1 MAEPRTQARPRARWV
16 IAALAFLVTLW
27 SQYGAQLP
35 LSLDHTRWMRSTLNQ
50 VSFLPNEWLRDAFL
64 RLQVSD
70 APEPR
75 VLVVDIDEASLT
87 ELGPWPWPR
96 ERLAHL
102 VEILLAEYAARG
114 VALDILLPAATDT
127 PGDMRLALLAAHGPL
142 VPAQAFDFDFAGN
155 RPQPVLD
162 GNLGGAVATY
172 RNGVPATGYIGNYP
186 ALAAAPHIGAIGF
199 IPDPDGALRRVPL
212 VTRFGGKHY
221 PALGLALLNCCSGGA
236 PLALPELE
244 AASGTASA
252 MMRIPYRRDWRAYT
266 VVSAADILQQRID
279 PPSASGRLV
288 LVGSSSLG
296 MGDRVS
302 TPLAANRPGLGVQAT
317 ILSALLDRQEGKLP
331 APWPGRLIA
340 CLFALASSI
349 LCTLAFP
356 RLSAV
361 AGVAL
366 LGLSSALW
374 LGLAYVTST
383 HDPDFSPVGPLG
395 TNLFLL
401 AIAVPYQWQQAQR
414 RSRHLLQ
421 TLRQYVAPAVV
432 EQLLRSEEE
441 DPLRPRQR
449 DVTTLVADMEG
460 YTSQVETLPV
470 EDAARLTR
478 DFLDCLTGPVIA
490 HRGTLDKYTGDG
502 MMAFWGAPLPLDQH
516 ADLALEAARE
526 MTRRVALLSAERV
539 RQGHKPLRVRIGIES
554 GEAMAGD
561 FGTSFRSIYTA
572 VGDSVNTA
580 ARLEQ
585 VARDFPHNVIIGP
598 GTVERSRRHR
608 FLALGERLL
617 RGKERATPLFTLE
630 PSMTDPES
638 APDAAQR
645 AAASHRP
652 AVTEGAA

>member
-1 MAEPRTQARPRARWV
+1 M
-16 IAALAFLVTLW
+16 VTLW
-27 SQYGAQLP
+27 SQYAIVAP
-35 LSLDHTRWMRSTLNQ
+35 LSLADNIWTRTILNQ

-64 RLQVSD
+64 RLQVS
-70 APEPR
+70 AEPEPR
-75 VLVVDIDEASLT
+75 ILVVDIDEASLA
-87 ELGPWPWPR
+87 EFGPWPWPR

-102 VEILLAEYAARG
+102 VEILLAEYSARG
-114 VALDILLPAATDT
+114 VALDILLPSATGT
-127 PGDMRLALLAAHGPL
+127 PGDDRLALLAAHGPL

-155 RPQPVLD
+155 RPEPVRD
-162 GNLGGAVATY
+162 GHLGGASTSY
-172 RNGVPATGYIGNYP
+172 RGGVPATGYLGNYS

-199 IPDPDGALRRVPL
+199 IPDPDGTLRRIPL
-212 VTRFGGKHY
+212 VTQFGGQHY
-221 PALGLALLNCCSGGA
+221 PALALALLECCSGKPA
-236 PLALPELE
+236 PVL
-244 AASGTASA
+244 SDTG

-266 VVSAADILQQRID
+266 VVSAADILQQRIV
-279 PPSASGRLV
+279 PAGASGRLV

-302 TPLAANRPGLGVQAT
+302 TPLAASRPGLGVQAT

-331 APWPGRLIA
+331 SSWPGRLVA
-340 CLFALASSI
+340 CLFALASTVG
-349 LCTLAFP
+349 CMLAFP
-356 RLSAV
+356 RLSAA

-374 LGLAYVTST
+374 LAIAYVLVR
-383 HDPDFSPVGPLG
+383 HDPDFAPIGPLA

-401 AIAVPYQWQQAQR
+401 AVAVPYQWHQAQR

-460 YTSQVETLPV
+460 YTTQVESLPV
-470 EDAARLTR
+470 EEAAKLTR
-478 DFLDCLTGPVIA
+478 DFLDCLTGQVIA
-490 HRGTLDKYTGDG
+490 HQGTLDKYTGDG
-502 MMAFWGAPLPLDQH
+502 MMAFWGAPLPLEEH
-516 ADLALEAARE
+516 ADLALDAARE
-526 MTRRVALLSAERV
+526 MARRVAALSAERV
-539 RQGHKPLRVRIGIES
+539 RQGYLPLRVRIGVES
-554 GEAMAGD
+554 GNAMAGD

-585 VARDFPHNVIIGP
+585 VARDFPHHIIIGP
-598 GTVERSRRHR
+598 GTISRSRRHR

-617 RGKERATPLFTLE
+617 RGKERATPLFTLD
-630 PSMTDPES
+630 MTNADDVSDPQAGG
-638 APDAAQR
+638 APRELAK
-645 AAASHRP
+645 
-652 AVTEGAA
+652 GAP